1 MVHDQA
7 ARKVN
12 LRVAFLDWGREMGA
26 KRVAGYVRLSK
37 ETEDTTSPERQRQA
51 IRRLCRDR
59 AWTLAETFE
68 DIDVSAFNGR
78 HRPGLDR
85 LMSRLSDFD
94 AIVFWKL
101 DRLSRSSVEAGQI
114 ADRCKAEGVDLVA
127 TDMNLDT
134 TSAGGKF
141 IYTVLAAAG
150 EMESARISERSRSMM
165 AYKRERSEWVGRAPY
180 GWKVRDKH
188 LVPDRSQQ
196 AALRRA
202 SRAFVR
208 GATYAEAAAILGVS
222 APTVAQRILRSPRVQ
237 VALGDVG
244 DELAEALRSRRLD
257 RVPKSARSLLGGIA
271 RCAECSGPM
280 RQSSTRAGRSGRW
293 TQYRCSE
300 KGHAGVSGPWLEE
313 HVSQAVVE
321 AIDPK
326 ALARRVR
333 ERQRNPRAAE
343 VAAAEARIT
352 ELEDMLGDGTLTK
365 SAFVRQRDRLMRR
378 IDDLRVADQDEDAP
392 DLPLEIARNLGAYWP
407 NMTTAERRDVI
418 RAVVRRVVVVK
429 APPHSNGRAPT
440 EDRVRI
446 DWRA

>member
-1 MVHDQA
+1 MTT
-7 ARKVN
+7 
-12 LRVAFLDWGREMGA
+12 

-59 AWTLAETFE
+59 GWTLSELFE

-85 LMSRLSDFD
+85 LMSRLADFD

-141 IYTVLAAAG
+141 IYTVLAASG

-165 AYKRERSEWVGRAPY
+165 EFKRSRDEWVGRAPY

-196 AALRRA
+196 AALRSAART
-202 SRAFVR
+202 FVR
-208 GATYAEAAAILGVS
+208 GGTYAEAARVLGVS
-222 APTVAQRILRSPRVQ
+222 APSVAQRIFVTPRVQ
-237 VALGDVG
+237 AALGDLG
-244 DELAEALRSRRLD
+244 DELAEALRARRLD
-257 RVPKSARSLLGGIA
+257 RVPRSARSLLGGVA
-271 RCAECSGPM
+271 RCGDCSAPM
-280 RQSSTRAGRSGRW
+280 RLSSTRAGRSGRW
-293 TQYRCSE
+293 KQYRCGE
-300 KGHAGVSGPWLEE
+300 PGHAGISGRWLEE
-313 HVSQAVVE
+313 HVSQTVVD

-326 ALARRVR
+326 SLARRMR

-365 SAFVRQRDRLMRR
+365 PAFVRQRDRLMRR
-378 IDDLRVADQDEDAP
+378 IADLREIDRDEDAP
-392 DLPLEIARNLGAYWP
+392 DLPLEIARNLATYWRK
-407 NMTTAERRDVI
+407 MTTAERRDVI
-418 RAVVRRVVVVK
+418 RAVVRQVVVSK
-429 APPHSNGRAPT
+429 APPRSNGRVPS
-440 EDRVRI
+440 EDRVSI
-446 DWRA
+446 EWRA